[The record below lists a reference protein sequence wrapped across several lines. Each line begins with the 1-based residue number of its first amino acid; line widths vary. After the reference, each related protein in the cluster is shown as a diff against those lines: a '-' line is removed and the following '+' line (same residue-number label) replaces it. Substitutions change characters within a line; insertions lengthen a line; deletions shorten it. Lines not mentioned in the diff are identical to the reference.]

1 MLFRSHIS
9 KYAATLRD
17 AGLTDARCVQG
28 VFSYLLTLITFGSV
42 RWGYVIGSRATGS
55 KS

>member
-1 MLFRSHIS
+1 
-9 KYAATLRD
+9 
-17 AGLTDARCVQG
+17 VQG

-42 RWGYVIGSRATGS
+42 RWGYVIGS

>member
-1 MLFRSHIS
+1 
-9 KYAATLRD
+9 
-17 AGLTDARCVQG
+17 

-42 RWGYVIGSRATGS
+42 GWGYVIGS

>member
-1 MLFRSHIS
+1 
-9 KYAATLRD
+9 
-17 AGLTDARCVQG
+17 

-42 RWGYVIGSRATGS
+42 RWGYVIGSRAIGS